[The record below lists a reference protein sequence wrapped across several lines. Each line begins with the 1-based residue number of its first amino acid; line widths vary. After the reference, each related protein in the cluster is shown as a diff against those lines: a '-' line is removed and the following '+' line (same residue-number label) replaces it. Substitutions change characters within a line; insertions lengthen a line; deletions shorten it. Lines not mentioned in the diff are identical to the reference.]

1 VKRMRQY
8 LVVFA
13 LWAVWAAAP
22 AEVTS
27 RPVVQ
32 PELTTTAAAPAPP
45 PAGELRELRG
55 RFFGHLLAGRFG
67 QALELLKKAPPELL
81 RDRAVAEAR
90 GLTERYLK
98 LRRQAEAER
107 KLEYASAVGRVRLA
121 RLAQAYR
128 DKLLKAK
135 LAEKLYEKVNAVA
148 DAVGET
154 GSVLK
159 VNPTSQPAELRKD
172 ARAHLEE
179 SLAKLAEAE
188 KPVATG
194 HGAWGKAY
202 RAAAESLR
210 RALRQYQAEWLRAVL
225 PEDWGK
231 LKRASERVQDRL
243 IDLGVLVSRDPLVS
257 ALSYAR
263 EAKELSG
270 DGEDFLEADWV
281 KELIRDA
288 EAHGR
293 ELVRAGKWSE
303 ALTIYGHGGLS
314 DLVADESRYERQVKK
329 ISLHVRMSNLY
340 GAKTKARRSAA
351 TQAARTQP
359 STDVAMLEGPKWREM
374 IRGIDTKMVRR
385 AISQIDSNHVDRPDY
400 RTIAIAAL
408 RGVKVLLETP
418 QAAGAFPGLKD
429 QAKRSAF
436 VEAIDRQIRRLA
448 SQPTVDHL
456 HVKAAL
462 NGVLDVNDRTVNLP
476 PEVIDMEFTEAMLD
490 ELDKFTDMIWP
501 YEEEDFRKRTMGSF
515 CGIGV
520 QIRKQT
526 GRPIEVVTPLADTP
540 ALQAGIRAGDL
551 ILNVDG
557 EDTRT
562 ISIERAVKLIT
573 GKRHTK
579 VTLTIQRP
587 GTAKP
592 RQVTIVRDIIHIR
605 TVKGWRRRPD
615 GSWEFFIHP
624 DSRIGY
630 VRLTQ
635 FTGDTAGELRRA
647 LRTLRNAGARG
658 VILDLRFNP
667 GGLLTAAVDVAD
679 EFLRRG
685 LIVRTKGRNVPDA
698 QRSATALGEY
708 QHGPLVVLAN
718 RFSASAAEIVAG
730 ALKDWHRAT
739 IVGERTYGKGS
750 VQRLIPL
757 QPDRPAKLK
766 LTTAYYYLPAGRC
779 IHRTRG
785 AKTWG
790 VDPDVEVSMTVRQM
804 NRATEIRLET
814 DLLKAVSPSRLSLL
828 LNQQLREDLQLQ
840 TALLLL
846 RARQLAK
853 AA

>member
-1 VKRMRQY
+1 MRQY

-314 DLVADESRYERQVKK
+314 DLVADESRTYVVSGSGDVIEPDENV
-329 ISLHVRMSNLY
+329 
-340 GAKTKARRSAA
+340 AA
-351 TQAARTQP
+351 IG
-359 STDVAMLEGPKWREM
+359 SG
-374 IRGIDTKMVRR
+374 
-385 AISQIDSNHVDRPDY
+385 
-400 RTIAIAAL
+400 
-408 RGVKVLLETP
+408 
-418 QAAGAFPGLKD
+418 GAF
-429 QAKRSAF
+429 A
-436 VEAIDRQIRRLA
+436 
-448 SQPTVDHL
+448 
-456 HVKAAL
+456 KAA
-462 NGVLDVNDRTVNLP
+462 
-476 PEVIDMEFTEAMLD
+476 
-490 ELDKFTDMIWP
+490 
-501 YEEEDFRKRTMGSF
+501 
-515 CGIGV
+515 
-520 QIRKQT
+520 
-526 GRPIEVVTPLADTP
+526 
-540 ALQAGIRAGDL
+540 
-551 ILNVDG
+551 
-557 EDTRT
+557 
-562 ISIERAVKLIT
+562 
-573 GKRHTK
+573 
-579 VTLTIQRP
+579 
-587 GTAKP
+587 
-592 RQVTIVRDIIHIR
+592 
-605 TVKGWRRRPD
+605 
-615 GSWEFFIHP
+615 
-624 DSRIGY
+624 
-630 VRLTQ
+630 
-635 FTGDTAGELRRA
+635 
-647 LRTLRNAGARG
+647 
-658 VILDLRFNP
+658 
-667 GGLLTAAVDVAD
+667 
-679 EFLRRG
+679 
-685 LIVRTKGRNVPDA
+685 
-698 QRSATALGEY
+698 ATALLENTDL
-708 QHGPLVVLAN
+708 PA
-718 RFSASAAEIVAG
+718 R
-730 ALKDWHRAT
+730 T
-739 IVGERTYGKGS
+739 IVEKAMAIASRICIYTNEKVTYQELG
-750 VQRLIPL
+750 
-757 QPDRPAKLK
+757 
-766 LTTAYYYLPAGRC
+766 
-779 IHRTRG
+779 
-785 AKTWG
+785 
-790 VDPDVEVSMTVRQM
+790 
-804 NRATEIRLET
+804 
-814 DLLKAVSPSRLSLL
+814 
-828 LNQQLREDLQLQ
+828 
-840 TALLLL
+840 
-846 RARQLAK
+846 
-853 AA
+853 